1 MENIRQL
8 RITKTKSVLIR
19 LTDSD
24 LKELKRRAAELGLT
38 VTSYITLKQLDNEQT
53 NSHINST
60 LQKAESK
67 GHIQ

>member
-1 MENIRQL
+1 MLEHLKQNSFKVLSYVYMENIRQL

-38 VTSYITLKQLDNEQT
+38 VTAYITLKT
-53 NSHINST
+53 IR
-60 LQKAESK
+60 
-67 GHIQ
+67 G

>member
-38 VTSYITLKQLDNEQT
+38 VTAYITFKTIRQ
-53 NSHINST
+53 
-60 LQKAESK
+60 
-67 GHIQ
+67 

>member
-1 MENIRQL
+1 MLEHLKQNSFKVLSYVYMENIRQL

-38 VTSYITLKQLDNEQT
+38 VTSYITFKTIRQ
-53 NSHINST
+53 
-60 LQKAESK
+60 
-67 GHIQ
+67 